1 MRLRLGHRRSG
12 RRNRADD
19 GVSWTIGLEALSIV
33 VATGIA
39 IACSYR
45 PIIVWWLMVA
55 CSAVNLVRFWA
66 RRKAARAELPQ
77 SSDTWTPHAALV
89 HEGRCFRAW
98 FAQHNLMWT
107 IIGFG
112 VSLLLWHWF
121 GATAAALVVMSAL
134 MACGT
139 FAGLGTVIGARA
151 GRLGLCWREPS
162 PTPSFRSIR
171 RFIREAGAIMILKN
185 RTADASASDWARGG
199 RFHELFLVVDQLRHT
214 PDDTRLFATLRNNEP
229 GARTA
234 LARKERVDRAV
245 ALAPLFVAGLL
256 FATIV
261 VPPFAGDAP
270 LPPLWQILTSTGQT
284 LTALARDS
292 SDSAEQAY
300 SSDAA
305 SSKSASADRARSPEK
320 NDQPD
325 AGSQGRNP
333 GDQAPGQTSRD
344 SSGKRSESASRES
357 QPGAGQ
363 SASNDRRDDGAS
375 GASSDTAANRST
387 RNDGQRAGDI
397 ASEGKGAPKPGS
409 GSGSGAGNN
418 AKDSE
423 SSRSV
428 GVSRGDRGARGG
440 GKGFGTQ
447 GSAPQRAA
455 NPVDLPQLPQNP
467 GDVIEVTL
475 PPLTGVS
482 QPREGGEN
490 QDDEKQKANA
500 TPNTLRYQPQLD
512 STRPPNDQVARDPA
526 QRWPNWVFLL
536 LRR

>member
-12 RRNRADD
+12 TTRRRNRAVG
-19 GVSWTIGLEALSIV
+19 GVSWTIGLEGLSIV
-33 VATGIA
+33 VATAIA

-45 PIIVWWLMVA
+45 PIIVWWVMVV

-66 RRKAARAELPQ
+66 RRKAARSELPQ
-77 SSDTWTPHAALV
+77 SSDKWTPHAALV

-121 GATAAALVVMSAL
+121 GATAPALVVMSAL

-139 FAGLGTVIGARA
+139 FAALGTVIGARA

-162 PTPSFRSIR
+162 PTPTFGSIR
-171 RFIREAGAIMILKN
+171 RFVREAGAIMILRN
-185 RTADASASDWARGG
+185 RTADASARDWARGG

-214 PDDTRLFATLRNNEP
+214 PDDTRLFATLRNDEP
-229 GARTA
+229 GAKKA

-256 FATIV
+256 FAALV
-261 VPPFAGDAP
+261 VPPAAGDAP

-292 SDSAEQAY
+292 SDSGDQAD
-300 SSDAA
+300 SPDAP
-305 SSKSASADRARSPEK
+305 SSKNASADRAPSRGK
-320 NDQPD
+320 NDRPD
-325 AGSQGRNP
+325 SGSQNP
-333 GDQAPGQTSRD
+333 NAGDQAPGQASRD
-344 SSGKRSESASRES
+344 SSDRRSENAPGES

-363 SASNDRRDDGAS
+363 SASNYRRGDGAS
-375 GASSDTAANRST
+375 DSAGGNDANGAARS
-387 RNDGQRAGDI
+387 DGQRAGD
-397 ASEGKGAPKPGS
+397 GAADGQGSPKAGS
-409 GSGSGAGNN
+409 GSGSGSGSGNN
-418 AKDSE
+418 AKDGE
-423 SSRSV
+423 SGRSV
-428 GVSRGDRGARGG
+428 GTSRGSGGSRGGG

-455 NPVDLPQLPQNP
+455 NPVALPQLPQNP
-467 GDVIEVTL
+467 GAVI
-475 PPLTGVS
+475 
-482 QPREGGEN
+482 
-490 QDDEKQKANA
+490 
-500 TPNTLRYQPQLD
+500 
-512 STRPPNDQVARDPA
+512 
-526 QRWPNWVFLL
+526 
-536 LRR
+536 